1 MTTGPGIAK
10 APAPPVLVCGVPVT
24 AEFLADV
31 ERLAIACA
39 AEGITLQRWHAL
51 ARAEVAR

>member
-1 MTTGPGIAK
+1 MTAGPSIAK

-24 AEFLADV
+24 AEFLADL
-31 ERLAIACA
+31 ERLSIALA
-39 AEGITLQRWHAL
+39 AQGITLQRWYAL